1 MCGIAGVLDRRG
13 PRAEVLRAA
22 VTPMIEVLRHRG
34 PDDSGCWVDEQTGT
48 VLGHRR
54 LSIVDLSDV
63 GHQPMVSESGR
74 YVLDYNGEIYN
85 FAQLRAE
92 LAPRCRFRGSG
103 DTEVLAAA
111 IDQWGLRD
119 ALARCNGMFAFALW
133 DRRER
138 SLSFAR
144 DRLGEKPLYY
154 GWVGEALLFG
164 SELKALR
171 AHPEFDAGV
180 DRDALTLYFRHNCV
194 PAPYSIFEG
203 IRKLPPGTI
212 LTFGPDV
219 RPGSLP
225 EPEPYWALRD
235 VVDGRAGSPFTG
247 GVEEALDELDLLLR
261 DAVGLRMHADVPL
274 GAFLS
279 GGIDSSLVVA
289 LMQAQAS
296 TKVKSFTV
304 AFDDAG
310 YDEAID
316 ARQVASHLG
325 TEHTEL
331 LVTHD
336 DVLSTVPALAEL
348 YDEPFSDSS
357 QLPTFLLS
365 RMTREHVTVALSGD
379 GGDELFGGYN
389 RYLWAE
395 GAWDRLRRVP
405 RPIRGGLG
413 RLVGTVPPRFYDA
426 AFRGA
431 GPILPSQLRIRTPGT
446 KMQKVATVLGSGDVA
461 DMHLRLASHFQHPEA
476 LVLGG
481 HEPPTVLSSP
491 DRWPALADPVA
502 LMMFLDAASYLPDDI
517 LVKVDRASMGVS
529 LEVRVPYLDHRV
541 AAWAWGLPPDLRIR
555 SGKGKWLLRQLLH
568 RYVPESLV
576 ERPKMGFG
584 PPIGDWLRGP
594 LRAWAEDLLAPAR
607 LGREGYLQPA
617 VVRRLW
623 AEHLSGRWD
632 RQYELWDVL
641 MFQVW
646 LETNPRGAA
655 RTAAATR

>member
-1 MCGIAGVLDRRG
+1 MCGIAGILDRTG
-13 PRAEVLRAA
+13 PRDEALRGA
-22 VTPMIEVLRHRG
+22 VAPMTEVLRHRG
-34 PDDSGCWVDEQTGT
+34 PDDSGFWIDEEAG
-48 VLGHRR
+48 VALGHRR
-54 LSIVDLSDV
+54 LSIVDLSEL

-85 FAQLRAE
+85 FAELRRE
-92 LAPRCRFRGSG
+92 LGAGSHVRGSG
-103 DTEVLAAA
+103 DTEVLVAA
-111 IDQWGLRD
+111 IERWGLRG
-119 ALARCNGMFAFALW
+119 ALGRCNGMFALALW
-133 DRRER
+133 DRRDR

-154 GWVGEALLFG
+154 GWVGQTLLFG

-171 AHPEFDAGV
+171 AHPGFRAGI
-180 DRDALTLYFRHNCV
+180 DRGALTLYFRHNCV

-203 IRKLPPGTI
+203 IRKLPPGCT
-212 LTFGPDV
+212 LTVTPDV
-219 RPGSLP
+219 RPGALP
-225 EPEPYWALRD
+225 DPEPYWSLRQ
-235 VVDGRAGSPFTG
+235 VVDERVASPFAG
-247 GVEEALDELDLLLR
+247 GEDEALDQLDELLR

-289 LMQAQAS
+289 LMQAQRAE
-296 TKVKSFTV
+296 KVKTFTV

-310 YDEAID
+310 YDEAAD

-325 TEHTEL
+325 TDHTEL
-331 LVTHD
+331 LVTHG
-336 DVLSTVPALAEL
+336 DVLSTVPALAAL

-357 QLPTFLLS
+357 GLPTFLLS

-395 GAWDRLRRVP
+395 GAWNRLRRVP

-413 RLVGTVPPRFYDA
+413 RMVGSLPPRFYDA

-431 GPILPSQLRIRTPGT
+431 GPVLPSRLRIRTPGT
-446 KMQKVATVLGSGDVA
+446 KMQKVASVLGARDPA
-461 DMHLRLASHFQHPEA
+461 DMHLRLASHCQDPGA

-481 HEPPTVLSSP
+481 HEPPTILSSP
-491 DRWPALADPVA
+491 QLWPALTDPVA
-502 LMMFLDAASYLPDDI
+502 LMMVLDTESDLPDDI

-529 LEVRVPYLDHRV
+529 LEARVPYLDHRV
-541 AAWAWGLPPDLRIR
+541 AAWAWGLAPDLRIR
-555 SGKGKWLLRQLLH
+555 SSKGKWLLRRLLH

-594 LRAWAEDLLAPAR
+594 LRPWAEDLLAPAR
-607 LGREGYLQPA
+607 LTGEGYLQPA
-617 VVRRLW
+617 AVGRLW

-646 LETNPRGAA
+646 LETNPRGVPSA
-655 RTAAATR
+655 TASR